1 MIHYMDSSAFMKL
14 VLREDHSDALITWVE
29 SGSPDIAL
37 SELVV
42 AECMRTSR
50 RLGPQV
56 VVETRAALTSFRM
69 RTMSAEIW
77 RWAGEIDPHSL
88 RTLDALHL
96 SVALSFGAHLESVVT
111 YDTRLTEAC
120 TAYGIRVLAPV

>member
-1 MIHYMDSSAFMKL
+1 MDSSAFMKL

-42 AECMRTSR
+42 AECLRTAR
-50 RLGPQV
+50 RLGPQI
-56 VVETRAALTSFRM
+56 VVETRAALASFRM
-69 RTMSAEIW
+69 RTMNAEIW

-111 YDTRLTEAC
+111 YDKRLTEAC
-120 TAYGIRVLAPV
+120 TGFGYSLPCDH